1 MSLCIDVR
9 LERLFAPPC
18 VGTGHRFIDSSG
30 HQVILDFRLRQS
42 EIGNLACH
50 SSLVTGHCPF
60 DLRFSESTKWFIF
73 SPGTVDNRSGGVW
86 AARLIVN
93 VPVCPH
99 FRPRTSYPGL
109 RTLRLATGH
118 SLLVFFDLGLRT
130 SDFGPCIS
138 TLFFFDFGPRTSDP
152 VSRHCSFSTSDF
164 GLRTVFLVTA
174 LLIFAQRALLATV
187 LQPFL
192 LITRHLSL
200 VTVLQ
205 RLSSAPEISNLP
217 PAIVQ
222 PPLPESPLVTPRFPL
237 PWPTSR
243 CIRKR

>member
-93 VPVCPH
+93 VPGCPH

-152 VSRHCSFSTSDF
+152 VSRHCSFSTSDLGPRTLYLDTVLFRLRTSDLGPCISTLFFFDF
-164 GLRTVFLVTA
+164 GLRTSDRVSRHCSFDIRPA
-174 LLIFAQRALLATV
+174 RAS
-187 LQPFL
+187 
-192 LITRHLSL
+192 RHCSSAFPAHHSSL
-200 VTVLQ
+200 VT
-205 RLSSAPEISNLP
+205 RHCSSAP
-217 PAIVQ
+217 
-222 PPLPESPLVTPRFPL
+222 LVRA
-237 PWPTSR
+237 
-243 CIRKR
+243 